1 MSPRRNRPRGGAVK
15 SAKAA
20 RNGIAANRDDEDR
33 GGRER
38 FGLERT
44 EDWRGEEWAVRQI
57 SGGAALKHYRCPGCD
72 QEIPPGVPH
81 VVAWPLLGDVDDRR
95 HWHRACWNARD
106 RRAARLQ
113 RSRNA
118 PRY

>member
-1 MSPRRNRPRGGAVK
+1 VSPRRNRPRGGD
-15 SAKAA
+15 SHIPP
-20 RNGIAANRDDEDR
+20 GGEDR
-33 GGRER
+33 FRP
-38 FGLERT
+38 ERT
-44 EDWRGEEWAVRQI
+44 ESWQGEEWVVRQI
-57 SGGAALKHYRCPGCD
+57 GGGSAAKHYRCPGCD

-81 VVAWPLLGDVDDRR
+81 LVAWAELRPVDDRR

-106 RRAARLQ
+106 RRTTRVQ

>member
-1 MSPRRNRPRGGAVK
+1 MSPRRNHQRGRPRRNQRAEEGADGG
-15 SAKAA
+15 
-20 RNGIAANRDDEDR
+20 DR
-33 GGRER
+33 Y
-38 FGLERT
+38 GLERT
-44 EDWRGEEWAVRQI
+44 ENWRGDDWAVRQV
-57 SGGAALKHYRCPGCD
+57 SGSGAGKRYRCPGCD

-81 VVAWPLLGDVDDRR
+81 VVAWPRHGAVDERR

-106 RRAARLQ
+106 RRSARLQ

>member
-1 MSPRRNRPRGGAVK
+1 MSPRRNRPRSGALN

-20 RNGIAANRDDEDR
+20 AGNGSAARRDDRGDR
-33 GGRER
+33 Y
-38 FGLERT
+38 GLERT

-57 SGGAALKHYRCPGCD
+57 SGGAAIKHYRCPGCD

-106 RRAARLQ
+106 RRSARL
-113 RSRNA
+113 RRPRNA

>member
-1 MSPRRNRPRGGAVK
+1 MSPRRNRPRDGGRP
-15 SAKAA
+15 AA
-20 RNGIAANRDDEDR
+20 RSDDDAD
-33 GGRER
+33 GGGQRY
-38 FGLERT
+38 GLERT
-44 EDWRGEEWAVRQI
+44 EEWRGEEWVVRQV
-57 SGGAALKHYRCPGCD
+57 GGSSAAKRYRCPGCD

-81 VVAWPLLGDVDDRR
+81 VVAWARAGQVDDRR

-106 RRAARLQ
+106 RRSTRLQ

>member
-1 MSPRRNRPRGGAVK
+1 MSPRRNRPRGPQK
-15 SAKAA
+15 SPQPGQAPA
-20 RNGIAANRDDEDR
+20 RY
-33 GGRER
+33 
-38 FGLERT
+38 GLEQT
-44 EDWRGEEWAVRQI
+44 EDWRGEDWMVR
-57 SGGAALKHYRCPGCD
+57 GMAAGAAAKHYRCPGCD

-81 VVAWPLLGDVDDRR
+81 LVAWPRNGDVADRR

-106 RRAARLQ
+106 RRSVRPQ